1 MKNLIAFRFILVAD
15 DWGVYEYGGCRFWYG
30 LFLGLPSVKWFLL
43 CVRRKTGVGVI
54 LDLQYVLFGTKMQ
67 VRFVFPF
74 F

>member
-1 MKNLIAFRFILVAD
+1 MTGVCTSMGGVDFGMVFS
-15 DWGVYEYGGCRFWYG
+15 WG
-30 LFLGLPSVKWFLL
+30 SHQKKWFLL
-43 CVRRKTGVGVI
+43 CARRKTGVGVI